1 MRKAAFFDRDGTI
14 NVDFHHVY
22 RIEDLEF
29 VSGTPEIIRRYN
41 DEKTPVIVIT
51 NQAGIAKGIYT
62 EAQMREFH
70 AYMNRQLRER
80 YGAWVDTVYF
90 CPHHPDYTGPCDCRK
105 PAPGLFL
112 RAARE
117 WDIDLSGSVMYGDK
131 ESDRLAAERAGVG
144 TFIRVNGGPRHP
156 KIYRG
161 SG

>member
-29 VSGTPEIIRRYN
+29 VAGTPEIIRHYN
-41 DEKTPVIVIT
+41 DEKTPVIVVT

-62 EAQMREFH
+62 EARMRAFH
-70 AYMNRQLRER
+70 DYMNRQLRER
-80 YGAWVDTVYF
+80 YGAWVDAVYF
-90 CPHHPDYTGPCDCRK
+90 CPHHPDYSGPCDCRK

-144 TFIRVNGGPRHP
+144 TFIWIDGGPCHP
-156 KIYRG
+156 GLCRG
-161 SG
+161 GG